1 MADVMVA
8 GIILII
14 LGFACIYIYKEKK
27 RGVRCIGCPAAG
39 TCGSRKQ
46 GECSCGCHAEEKLK
60 AFESI

>member
-14 LGFACIYIYKEKK
+14 FGFACIYIYKEKK

-39 TCGSRKQ
+39 TCGSQKQ
-46 GECSCGCHAEEKLK
+46 GECSCGCHAE
-60 AFESI
+60 